1 MLNRRHLRIK
11 ALQTLYAFYQ
21 AETKDIQGFEKS
33 LLQSVAKV
41 NEAYLTVLNLTIEV
55 AKYSITDA
63 QERASKYIPSEE
75 DLNASTRIA
84 ENKLIKLVENF
95 PPFVDEIK
103 KQKIDFSN
111 DQEVVRTLFKDFSA
125 TPEYSAY
132 CVEEEH
138 TLSIEREI
146 LIFFVKKVL
155 PQSVL
160 FEQMMEDRF
169 INWPI
174 DKDSVISMMI
184 KTLKEFGE
192 TKQKLAPISAN
203 WLDDRDFMIDLFKL
217 TIRNNGEYQD
227 YISSKTQNWDPER
240 IAYMDTILMKMA
252 ICELIN
258 FNEIPVKVT
267 INEYIDLSKEFSTPK
282 SKVFINGILD
292 KILIDLKAENKV
304 RKVGRGLVE

>member
-1 MLNRRHLRIK
+1 MRIK

-55 AKYSITDA
+55 AQYSIVDA
-63 QERASKYIPSEE
+63 QERASKYIPTEE

-84 ENKLIKLVENF
+84 ENKLIKLLQTF
-95 PPFVDEIK
+95 PSYTEEVK
-103 KQKIDFSN
+103 KLKIDFSN
-111 DQEVVRTLFKDFSA
+111 DQEVIRTLFKDFCA
-125 TPEYSAY
+125 TPEYKAY
-132 CVEEEH
+132 CTEAEH
-138 TLSIEREI
+138 TMSVDREI
-146 LIFFVKKVL
+146 LIFFVKKLL

-174 DKDSVISMMI
+174 DKESVISMMV
-184 KTLKEFGE
+184 KTLKEFGD

-203 WLDDRDFMIDLFKL
+203 WLDDREFMMDLFKL

-252 ICELIN
+252 ICELLN

-292 KILIDLKAENKV
+292 KILIDLKAEKKI

>member
-1 MLNRRHLRIK
+1 MRIK

-21 AETKDIQGFEKS
+21 AETKDITGFEKS
-33 LLQSVAKV
+33 LLQNVARV

-55 AKYSITDA
+55 AKYAVIDA

-84 ENKLIKLVENF
+84 TNKLIQMLETF
-95 PPFVDEIK
+95 PTLIDDTK
-103 KQKIDFSN
+103 RLKIEFAN
-111 DQEVVRTLFKDFSA
+111 DQEIVRSIFKDLIA
-125 TPEYSAY
+125 TPEYKAY
-132 CVEEEH
+132 CVEPEH
-138 TLSIEREI
+138 AMAAERDI
-146 LIFFVKKVL
+146 LIFFAKKVL

-160 FEQMMEDRF
+160 FEQMMEDKF

-174 DKDSVISMMI
+174 DKDSVMSMLL

-192 TKQKLAPISAN
+192 SKQKLAPISAN
-203 WLDDRDFMIDLFKL
+203 WLDDRDFMLDLFKF

-227 YISSKTQNWDPER
+227 YISSKTKNWDPER
-240 IAYMDTILMKMA
+240 IAFMDTILMKMA
-252 ICELIN
+252 ICELLN
-258 FNEIPVKVT
+258 FKEIPVKVT

-292 KILIDLKAENKV
+292 KILVDLKAENKII
-304 RKVGRGLVE
+304 KTGRGLVE

>member
-1 MLNRRHLRIK
+1 MRIK

-21 AETKDIQGFEKS
+21 AETKDITGFEKS
-33 LLQSVAKV
+33 LLQNVARV
-41 NEAYLTVLNLTIEV
+41 NEAYLTVLSLTIEV
-55 AKYSITDA
+55 AKYAEIDA

-84 ENKLIKLVENF
+84 SNKLIHLLETFPTFIDDTKKL
-95 PPFVDEIK
+95 
-103 KQKIDFSN
+103 KIDFVN
-111 DQEVVRTLFKDFSA
+111 DQEIVRSIFKDLIA
-125 TPEYSAY
+125 TPEYKAY

-138 TLSIEREI
+138 AMAAERDI
-146 LIFFVKKVL
+146 LIFFAKKVL

-160 FEQMMEDRF
+160 FEQMMEDKF

-174 DKDSVISMMI
+174 DKDSVMSMLL

-192 TKQKLAPISAN
+192 SKQKLAPISAN
-203 WLDDRDFMIDLFKL
+203 WLDDRDFMLDLFKL

-227 YISSKTQNWDPER
+227 YISSKTKNWDPER
-240 IAYMDTILMKMA
+240 IAFMDTILMKMA
-252 ICELIN
+252 ICELLN
-258 FNEIPVKVT
+258 FKEIPVKVT

-292 KILIDLKAENKV
+292 KILVDLKAQNKIV
-304 RKVGRGLVE
+304 KTGRGLVE

>member
-41 NEAYLTVLNLTIEV
+41 NEAYLTVLTLTIEV
-55 AKYSITDA
+55 AKYSIIDA
-63 QERASKYIPSEE
+63 QERASKYIPTEE
-75 DLNASTRIA
+75 DLNASVRLS
-84 ENKLIKLVENF
+84 ENKLVKLLDTF
-95 PPFVDEIK
+95 PTYTDEVK
-103 KQKIDFSN
+103 KLKIDFAN
-111 DQEVVRTLFKDFSA
+111 DQEVIRTLFKDFCA
-125 TPEYSAY
+125 TPEYKAY
-132 CVEEEH
+132 CIDADH
-138 TLSIEREI
+138 NMNAERDI
-146 LIFFVKKVL
+146 LIFFTKKVL

-174 DKDSVISMMI
+174 DKDSVISMML
-184 KTLKEFGE
+184 KTIKEFGE

-203 WLDDRDFMIDLFKL
+203 WLDDRDFMIDLFRL

-252 ICELIN
+252 ICELMN

-292 KILIDLKAENKV
+292 KILLDLKSQNKI